1 MMMNLI
7 LIKLARFI
15 TSDEQKYLAKDIKR
29 VLNPIT
35 TSYRI
40 SYDEWGAKK
49 RILVEVELEKTR
61 IRELG
66 QNLLEQPGIIA
77 VIHFS
82 PRFYNWESSSLS
94 PLINQISTFLT
105 IYNQNATYSLDFRT
119 IGKVPFH
126 KKAII
131 DRLRKNNFEFHS
143 HSKFHLYI
151 EIRSFKEK
159 NTQNLQTRI
168 GRKFIPEVFSKENLQ
183 ISPQLVIYSP
193 YTEQEIADFFR
204 LGLVFK
210 LPLIF
215 TDENKNIQ
223 GLIKRTQKTYFK
235 GISKVS
241 HKIIPSLEVFIKNNV
256 GRSFGFSLWGTKS
269 VHDLP
274 SIIQPI
280 TNQDKEKPI
289 INLIF
294 GNEQIGLPLFVHN
307 QIPMFHIGGYS
318 SEPLRASQAASYA
331 LGTLGC
337 LKKDY

>member
-1 MMMNLI
+1 MKMNLI

-15 TSDEQKYLAKDIKR
+15 SSDEQKYLAKDIKR
-29 VLNPIT
+29 IFTPIT

-49 RILVEVELEKTR
+49 RILVEVELENTR
-61 IRELG
+61 IRELC
-66 QNLLEQPGIIA
+66 QNLLRQPGIIA
-77 VIHFS
+77 VILFS

-94 PLINQISTFLT
+94 LLINQISTFLT
-105 IYNQNATYSLDFRT
+105 IHNQNTTYSLDFRA

-131 DRLRKNNFEFHS
+131 DRLQKKNFEFHT
-143 HSKFHLYI
+143 HSKFHLYL

-159 NTQNLQTRI
+159 NRQNLQTRI
-168 GRKFIPEVFSKENLQ
+168 GRKFVPEAFSKEALQ
-183 ISPQLVIYSP
+183 ISPQLIIYSP
-193 YTEQEIADFFR
+193 YTEQEIADFLR

-210 LPLIF
+210 IPLIF
-215 TDENKNIQ
+215 TDENKNTQ
-223 GLIKRTQKTYFK
+223 DLIKRTQKTYFK

-241 HKIIPSLEVFIKNNV
+241 FKIIPSLETFIKNNTE
-256 GRSFGFSLWGTKS
+256 RSFGFSLWGTKP

-280 TNQDKEKPI
+280 ANQDKEKPL
-289 INLIF
+289 INFIF
-294 GNEQIGLPLFVHN
+294 GNEQIGLPLFVHHH
-307 QIPMFHIGGYS
+307 IPMFHIGGYA

-331 LGTLGC
+331 LGTLCC
-337 LKKDY
+337 LKRDY